1 MDGDILIYSMT
12 LAELHRLHADE
23 VTGGFDYCI
32 MSDVRKDT
40 DLCIVDIDA
49 KVAVVA
55 SKTVVALTELNTT
68 AEAVKRKL
76 SCADVGRLGL
86 AMKVWEPTPD
96 VVPELDTNILDG
108 GLGHAL

>member
-1 MDGDILIYSMT
+1 MIYSMT
-12 LAELHRLHADE
+12 LAELHKLHANE
-23 VTGGFDYCI
+23 LTGGFDYCI

-49 KVAVVA
+49 KTPPTT
-55 SKTVVALTELNTT
+55 SKAVVALTALNTA

-108 GLGHAL
+108 GWGNAL

>member
-1 MDGDILIYSMT
+1 MPTKLQAGST
-12 LAELHRLHADE
+12 TA
-23 VTGGFDYCI
+23 
-32 MSDVRKDT
+32 
-40 DLCIVDIDA
+40 LCRTCARTPTCASWTIDA